1 MEADLADMVEGD
13 FAYPVTIKGGPDG
26 LSYSTS
32 ASDPTKPLMAFIQM
46 SHYKESSEGLG
57 AVVVQEQVVILRISS
72 CPAWLFAQPLNPFEV
87 IYPENPTSGAP
98 VVSHLVD
105 GAKAMEVNRTL
116 GTVRIYPKRAAQ
128 K

>member
-1 MEADLADMVEGD
+1 MSLSERAAMEADLADMVEGD

-26 LSYSTS
+26 LSYALSG
-32 ASDPTKPLMAFIQM
+32 FVQM

-72 CPAWLFAQPLNPFEV
+72 CPAWLFAQPLNSFEV
-87 IYPENPTSGAP
+87 IYPENPTAGAP

>member
-1 MEADLADMVEGD
+1 MLAERELMESELADLVEGE

-26 LSYSTS
+26 LSYSLS
-32 ASDPTKPLMAFIQM
+32 AFVQM

-72 CPAWLFAQPLNPFEV
+72 CPAWLFVQPLNPFYV
-87 IYPENPTSGAP
+87 SYPENPVAGAP

-116 GTVRIYPKRAAQ
+116 GIVRLYPKKAAQ
-128 K
+128 T